1 MAGTTTYLGI
11 TYPTSTDYVKDGA
24 SAMQTIATGFDTAV
38 AIPTYNAQTG
48 TTYTFAL
55 SDVGKTVTA
64 SNASSSTYT
73 IPPQASV
80 VWPTGATLNIVNL
93 GAGVVT
99 IAAGAGV
106 TVTNSSQTLSQY
118 QSAALV
124 RTASNA
130 WTVVPFVGGVATL
143 ADSAI
148 SGTTG
153 SPTTA
158 TYTSGG
164 INYKTYRWTGTGSV
178 TFTRGGI
185 VDVFIVGGGGGSGYF
200 AAAGGGGGGG
210 GILTQSVYLP
220 DGVCNVTVGAGGALV
235 DNYELIG
242 GTGFASAI
250 GVGTNVWTYIG
261 LGGGG
266 GGGEVSSPQTSA
278 RIGSKGASGGGTCG
292 GGSQA
297 GGVLLLT
304 GMGNNG
310 GAGGASS
317 GSGGGGGYSSA
328 GSAGSGTTNG
338 AGGNGLTSTFFD
350 GLTGVGY
357 AGGGGG
363 GNNGANG
370 TGGGNTA
377 NTGGG
382 GRATAG
388 GSGLVMIR
396 VRA

>member
-38 AIPTYNAQTG
+38 AIPTYNSQTG

-106 TVTNSSQTLSQY
+106 TVTNSAQTLSQY

-164 INYKTYRWTGTGSV
+164 FNYKTYRWTGTGSL
-178 TFTRGGI
+178 TLTRAGV
-185 VDVFIVGGGGGSGYF
+185 VDVFLVGGGGGSGF
-200 AAAGGGGGGG
+200 TGGGGAGGA
-210 GILTQSVYLP
+210 IIQQSVYLAAGTC
-220 DGVCNVTVGAGGALV
+220 GVIVGAGGATKSV
-235 DNYELIG
+235 AESPGVYG
-242 GTGFASAI
+242 GATSI
-250 GVGTNVWTYIG
+250 GVGTNVHTYIAI
-261 LGGGG
+261 GGGG
-266 GGGEVSSPQTSA
+266 GGSQIASQFPGLAGVY
-278 RIGSKGASGGGTCG
+278 GASGGGGAAQGTSPGVG
-292 GGSQA
+292 GGI
-297 GGVLLLT
+297 LLT
-304 GMGNNG
+304 GLGNIGGNG
-310 GAGGASS
+310 VTGG
-317 GSGGGGGYSSA
+317 GSGGGGGFSSA
-328 GSAGSGTTNG
+328 GANGSGANSG

-350 GLTGVGY
+350 GSTGVAY

-363 GNNGANG
+363 GSNTIGANG
-370 TGGGNTA
+370 SGGGGTA

-382 GRATAG
+382 GRNSAG

-396 VRA
+396 VLQ